1 LIALFLS
8 VGYVTA
14 FSVIT
19 VVARAGGWG
28 PVDTAYGWSF
38 VHLGMS
44 VAGVVIGY
52 LFSKGRVVFKIP
64 WKSLA
69 GYYGASAL
77 MVLAMYPLYA
87 IIPSSSTA
95 ILQLIRVGIL
105 LVAGITTYLGIVL
118 SLDREGKVM
127 IKLLF
132 IRLSS

>member
-1 LIALFLS
+1 M
-8 VGYVTA
+8 
-14 FSVIT
+14 
-19 VVARAGGWG
+19 ARLGGWG
-28 PVDTAYGWSF
+28 PVDTAYGWSYM
-38 VHLGMS
+38 HLGMS

-69 GYYGASAL
+69 GYLGASAL

-95 ILQLIRVGIL
+95 ILQLVRVGIL
-105 LVAGITTYLGIVL
+105 LVAGITIYLGIVL
-118 SLDREGKVM
+118 MLDREGRVM

-132 IRLSS
+132 KRLSS